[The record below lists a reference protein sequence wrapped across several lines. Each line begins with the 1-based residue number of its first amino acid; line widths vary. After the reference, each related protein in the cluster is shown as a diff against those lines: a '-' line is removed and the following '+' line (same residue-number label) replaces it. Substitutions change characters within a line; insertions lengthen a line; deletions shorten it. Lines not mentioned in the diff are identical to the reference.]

1 MAPRARPA
9 GWTTSSP
16 LIRCER
22 HASQISR
29 PSPSPPVSRSIPPSP
44 PSPPHTPP
52 PPPPSSPAHPSPPA
66 LPNYVQAAI
75 MSAQMAE
82 LSALVGGD
90 ENAPQFLQEMLV
102 LQMQAEG
109 WRVQWS
115 VAMQENEELRAQLY
129 DTHNSLA
136 AKGGEGASE
145 EHWRELCM
153 RSRSQRTMRRRV
165 GSESPDSRW
174 SSQLYART
182 PPLPRKATM
191 LSSCQIPRGPRASAR
206 GGRGPPR
213 REERM
218 AAETEAGRRRRS
230 GAKSATA

>member
-1 MAPRARPA
+1 
-9 GWTTSSP
+9 
-16 LIRCER
+16 
-22 HASQISR
+22 
-29 PSPSPPVSRSIPPSP
+29 
-44 PSPPHTPP
+44 
-52 PPPPSSPAHPSPPA
+52 
-66 LPNYVQAAI
+66 

-153 RSRSQRTMRRRV
+153 
-165 GSESPDSRW
+165 
-174 SSQLYART
+174 
-182 PPLPRKATM
+182 
-191 LSSCQIPRGPRASAR
+191 QI
-206 GGRGPPR
+206 
-213 REERM
+213 
-218 AAETEAGRRRRS
+218 
-230 GAKSATA
+230 AKSADDEKACRKANLPILAGPPSSYAPHPSSPAEGDHR

>member
-1 MAPRARPA
+1 
-9 GWTTSSP
+9 
-16 LIRCER
+16 
-22 HASQISR
+22 
-29 PSPSPPVSRSIPPSP
+29 
-44 PSPPHTPP
+44 
-52 PPPPSSPAHPSPPA
+52 
-66 LPNYVQAAI
+66 

-136 AKGGEGASE
+136 SKGGEGASE

-153 RSRSQRTMRRRV
+153 
-165 GSESPDSRW
+165 
-174 SSQLYART
+174 
-182 PPLPRKATM
+182 
-191 LSSCQIPRGPRASAR
+191 QI
-206 GGRGPPR
+206 
-213 REERM
+213 
-218 AAETEAGRRRRS
+218 
-230 GAKSATA
+230 AKSADDEKACRKANLPIPAGPPSSYAPHPFSPAEGDHR

>member
-1 MAPRARPA
+1 
-9 GWTTSSP
+9 
-16 LIRCER
+16 
-22 HASQISR
+22 
-29 PSPSPPVSRSIPPSP
+29 
-44 PSPPHTPP
+44 
-52 PPPPSSPAHPSPPA
+52 
-66 LPNYVQAAI
+66 

-136 AKGGEGASE
+136 AKGERGRRRSTGAS
-145 EHWRELCM
+145 CAC

-165 GSESPDSRW
+165 GRRISRFP
-174 SSQLYART
+174 LVLPALTPRT
-182 PPLPRKATM
+182 PPLPRKATIVEQ
-191 LSSCQIPRGPRASAR
+191 LSKYREDDERAREAVEGRR
-206 GGRGPPR
+206 GGT
-213 REERM
+213 ERM
-218 AAETEAGRRRRS
+218 AAETEAETEAAAEWREKCDRVIEARNTWRPCCSRPRRQAPRRKKTPRRPRS
-230 GAKSATA
+230 QSAVSQLHRREVP